1 LKSRTRS
8 SSFNFQA
15 VFIPAYL
22 WFNYLMLINF
32 ASIIFVLLVAI
43 LHLGFLTLEMFL
55 WIKPFGR
62 RTFNLTTEFA
72 QASKTL
78 AANQG
83 LYNGFLAAGLI
94 WSLFLGANGYEVK
107 IFFLLCVIV
116 AGVFG
121 AFTVSRRI
129 LWIQALPAV
138 IALIF
143 VFLSK

>member
-1 LKSRTRS
+1 MIIAST
-8 SSFNFQA
+8 
-15 VFIPAYL
+15 I
-22 WFNYLMLINF
+22 LI
-32 ASIIFVLLVAI
+32 LLVAL

-55 WIKPFGR
+55 WTKPFGR
-62 RTFNLTTEFA
+62 QTFSLKPEFA
-72 QASKTL
+72 QASRTL

-116 AGVFG
+116 AGFFG

-129 LWIQALPAV
+129 LWIQALPGL

-143 VFLSK
+143 VLLSR